1 MEQEKVKRFYRK
13 MAKTSLVLVY
23 LVIIAGAVVRMTG
36 SGMGCPDWPK
46 CFGYYIPPT
55 EAEELEWHAGK
66 GYKKGQVIILN
77 EALWVAKS
85 DFNSSDRYNPLN
97 WEQYTRHDYATFNAF
112 HTWTEFINRLFGAL
126 AGLAVL
132 LMAIASFGYWPA
144 KRLITVM
151 SWIAVLAMGF
161 QGWLGATV
169 VYSVLEPV
177 KITLH
182 MSMALV
188 IVALLLFLIFK
199 SGEKPKAK
207 ISHPYIPILVI
218 LVLFLSIIQ
227 IVMGTQVRQFV
238 DQQIDLLGA
247 QAKNL
252 WLAGAELSFYVHR
265 SFSIAVFVSNVFLA
279 YLIYKHGLWKARIN
293 MILFIILA
301 EILSGMAMYYF
312 DFPFGSQAIHLIL
325 AAVLFGLQFYLLL
338 ESRGTIKTS

>member
-1 MEQEKVKRFYRK
+1 MKRLYRK

-55 EAEELEWHAGK
+55 AASELEWHAGK
-66 GYKKGQVIILN
+66 EYKKGQVIILN
-77 EALWVAKS
+77 ETLWVAKT
-85 DFNSSDRYNPLN
+85 DFNSSESYDSLN

-132 LMAIASFGYWPA
+132 FMAIASFGYWPA
-144 KRLITVM
+144 RRMITVM
-151 SWIAVLAMGF
+151 SWVAVFAMGF

-199 SGEKPKAK
+199 SGDKPK
-207 ISHPYIPILVI
+207 ITPIHPLIPKLVI
-218 LVLFLSIIQ
+218 LALLLSIIQ

-238 DQQIDLLGA
+238 DQQIDLLGEH
-247 QAKNL
+247 AKNQ
-252 WLAGAELSFYVHR
+252 WLSGADLSFYIHR
-265 SFSIAVFVSNVFLA
+265 SFSIVVFFTNVFLA
-279 YLIYKHGLWKARIN
+279 YLIYKKGMWKARIN
-293 MILFIILA
+293 LIMIIILA
-301 EILSGMAMYYF
+301 EIMTGMAMYYL
-312 DFPFGSQAIHLIL
+312 DFPFGSQAVHLIL

-338 ESRGTIKTS
+338 ESRGTVKSS

>member
-1 MEQEKVKRFYRK
+1 MEQGKRKRLYRK

-55 EAEELEWHAGK
+55 EASELEWQTGK
-66 GYKKGQVIILN
+66 EYKKGQVIILN

-85 DFNSSDRYNPLN
+85 DFDTTEQFNPLN

-132 LMAIASFGYWPA
+132 IMAIASFSFWPA

-151 SWIAVLAMGF
+151 SWLAVLAMGF

-177 KITLH
+177 KITIH

-199 SGEKPKAK
+199 SGDKPGKK
-207 ISHPYIPILVI
+207 SVHPYIPPLI
-218 LVLFLSIIQ
+218 VLALLLSIIQ

-238 DQQIDLLGA
+238 DQQIDLVGEDG
-247 QAKNL
+247 KNL
-252 WLAGAELSFYVHR
+252 WLAGADLSFYVHR
-265 SFSIAVFVSNVFLA
+265 TFSIVVLLTNVLLV
-279 YLIYKHGLWKARIN
+279 YLCYKNSLWKNRIN
-293 MILFIILA
+293 LILMIILA
-301 EILSGMAMYYF
+301 EILSGMAMYYL
-312 DFPFGSQAIHLIL
+312 DFPFASQPAHLIL

-338 ESRGTIKTS
+338 ESRGTVKSS